1 MTVPPT
7 KPRHPW
13 HNAGRRERGW
23 TTLRT
28 IGPGLTDGMTLHL
41 RTACVAA
48 LAALTFSVSGH
59 AGAEG
64 FEFAEDEL
72 AYSLNP
78 LHELSMAETRLNE
91 LLFESLWG
99 PGYDGYPEPRLA
111 DAYDQSTD
119 KTEMQIFLKE
129 NLRWSDGMPITAEDV
144 VFSVKAYQNPK
155 TDSPDRSRL
164 AFIKKAEA
172 VNETTVKLTFVDPE
186 FEPLEKFYFKVLP
199 KHRFES
205 TAVPRTHPFWFKPT
219 TSGPYQLKAQD
230 LGTWSLETNQEAMRK
245 PNVPEVKV
253 REMPDKNQQVS
264 SLGYGYIQA
273 MVNVPSQYLAEVERS
288 RNADLIPYQSK
299 SWWYMGMNFKN
310 SALGK
315 DAVRAALARA
325 VDFDAALALIGE
337 GYRISGPFVPSSK
350 YYNHSESVRLI
361 DFDTAEAAQLM
372 EGAGYTREGE
382 GQWKAKGNPLKLR
395 IFYRAGMGDQ
405 GQTVALNLQAQ
416 LRRFGIDAADPV
428 AMDKAVWNEKVF
440 TDRDFDL
447 VLDSW
452 SFDKNENVY
461 DLFHSQGTQNFV
473 GFANKD
479 VDELLE
485 KAITETDPA
494 AKVVYMQEVHRQ
506 LAQESP
512 YVFLWSLRSYTALRR
527 EVESVFIQPFYY
539 FSQFPDWTMTA
550 AAPGR

>member
-1 MTVPPT
+1 MTRPT
-7 KPRHPW
+7 VR
-13 HNAGRRERGW
+13 N
-23 TTLRT
+23 
-28 IGPGLTDGMTLHL
+28 
-41 RTACVAA
+41 A
-48 LAALTFSVSGH
+48 LAGVCASLLAVMAGH

-111 DAYDQSTD
+111 EAYELSDD
-119 KTEMQIFLKE
+119 KLEMTVYLKE

-144 VFSVKAYQNPK
+144 AFSVKAYLNPK

-164 AFIKKAEA
+164 SFIKKAEA
-172 VNETTVKLTFVDPE
+172 SGRNTVKFTFASPE
-186 FEPLEKFYFKVLP
+186 PEPLEKFYFKILP
-199 KHRFES
+199 AHRFDGP
-205 TAVPRTHPFWFKPT
+205 AVERTHPFWFKPT
-219 TSGPYQLKAQD
+219 TSGPYKLKAQD
-230 LGTWSLETNQEAMRK
+230 LGTWSLETNQEAMRAPK
-245 PNVPEVKV
+245 VGSVKV

-299 SWWYMGMNFKN
+299 SWWYVGMNHANKTLAA
-310 SALGK
+310 S
-315 DAVRAALARA
+315 AVRSALARA
-325 VDFDAALALIGE
+325 VDFDESLALIGE

-350 YYNHSESVRLI
+350 YYNHSETVKLV
-361 DFDTAEAAQLM
+361 DQDTAEATQLLKQ
-372 EGAGYTREGE
+372 AGWAREGE
-382 GQWKAKGNPLKLR
+382 GTWKNKAGPLSLR

-440 TDRDFDL
+440 EQRDFDL

-452 SFDKNENVY
+452 SFDKNENIY
-461 DLFHSQGTQNFV
+461 DLFHSDGTQNFV
-473 GFANKD
+473 GFSDKE
-479 VDELLE
+479 VDTLLD
-485 KAITETDPA
+485 KAIAETDPA
-494 AKVVYMQEVHRQ
+494 AKVAYMQEVHRR

-539 FSQFPDWTMTA
+539 FSQFPDWSVT

>member
-1 MTVPPT
+1 MYGRCEQGDVVL
-7 KPRHPW
+7 RRIG
-13 HNAGRRERGW
+13 AGVLTRMSITFRFA
-23 TTLRT
+23 TSLAVA
-28 IGPGLTDGMTLHL
+28 GLLL
-41 RTACVAA
+41 S
-48 LAALTFSVSGH
+48 LSGH
-59 AGAEG
+59 ADAEG

-111 DAYDQSTD
+111 DAYDLSQD
-119 KTEMQIFLKE
+119 KTQMQIFLKE
-129 NLRWSDGMPITAEDV
+129 GLRWSDGMPITAEDV
-144 VFSVKAYQNPK
+144 VFSIKAYQNPK

-164 AFIKKAEA
+164 SFVKKAEA
-172 VNETTVKLTFVDPE
+172 VNNTTVKLTFEDAE
-186 FEPLEKFYFKVLP
+186 FEPLEKFYFKILP
-199 KHRFES
+199 AHRFEAA
-205 TAVPRTHPFWFKPT
+205 AVPRTHPFWFQPT
-219 TSGPYQLKAQD
+219 TSGPYMLKAQD
-230 LGTWSLETNQEAMRK
+230 LGTWSLEVNPEAMRQ
-245 PNVPEVKV
+245 PQVSEVKV

-299 SWWYMGMNFKN
+299 SWWYLGMNFKN
-310 SALGK
+310 QALK
-315 DAVRAALARA
+315 QDPVRAAIARA
-325 VDFDAALALIGE
+325 VDFDASLALIGE

-350 YYNHSESVRLI
+350 YYNHSETVALI
-361 DFDTAEAAQLM
+361 DHDVAEATQLM
-372 EGAGYTREGE
+372 EQAGYTREGE
-382 GQWKAKGNPLKLR
+382 GQWKTKGEPLKLR

-405 GQTVALNLQAQ
+405 GQTVALNVQAQ
-416 LRRFGIDAADPV
+416 LRRFGLDATDPV

-440 TDRDFDL
+440 TERDFDL

-473 GFANKD
+473 GYANKE
-479 VDELLE
+479 VDSLLD
-485 KAITETDPA
+485 KAIVETDPA

-506 LAQESP
+506 LALESP
-512 YVFLWSLRSYTALRR
+512 YLFLWSLRSYTALRR

-539 FSQFPDWTMTA
+539 FSQFPDWTVTSSG
-550 AAPGR
+550 GR

>member
-1 MTVPPT
+1 MAFIS
-7 KPRHPW
+7 RS
-13 HNAGRRERGW
+13 A
-23 TTLRT
+23 TL
-28 IGPGLTDGMTLHL
+28 L
-41 RTACVAA
+41 A
-48 LAALTFSVSGH
+48 LVALTVSASGH
-59 AGAEG
+59 AEAES

-78 LHELSMAETRLNE
+78 LHELSMGETRLNE

-99 PGYDGYPEPRLA
+99 PGYDGYPAPRLA
-111 DAYDQSTD
+111 DAYEQSED
-119 KTEMQIFLKE
+119 KTEMQVFLKE
-129 NLRWSDGMPITAEDV
+129 GLRWSDGTPITADDV
-144 VFSVKAYQNPK
+144 VFSVKAYQHPK
-155 TDSPDRSRL
+155 TNSPDRSRL
-164 AFIKKAEA
+164 AFIKKVET
-172 VNETTVKLTFVDPE
+172 VNKTTVKLTFVDPE
-186 FEPLEKFYFKVLP
+186 FEPLEKFYFKILP
-199 KHRFES
+199 SHRFES
-205 TAVPRTHPFWFKPT
+205 PAVPKTHPFWFKPT
-219 TSGPYQLKAQD
+219 TSGPYMLKAQD
-230 LGTWSLETNQEAMRK
+230 LGTWSLEANPEALRK
-245 PNVPEVKV
+245 PAVADVKV

-310 SALGK
+310 PSLKRG
-315 DAVRAALARA
+315 AVRAALARA

-350 YYNHSESVRLI
+350 YYNHSKTVRLI
-361 DFDTAEAAQLM
+361 DHDTAEAAQLM
-372 EGAGYTREGE
+372 ESAGYEKQGE
-382 GQWKAKGNPLKLR
+382 EQWKSRGETLKLR

-416 LRRFGIDAADPV
+416 LRRFGLDAADPV

-440 TDRDFDL
+440 QERDFDL

-452 SFDKNENVY
+452 SFDKNENIY
-461 DLFHSQGTQNFV
+461 DLFHSDGTQNFV
-473 GFANKD
+473 GFGNKK

-485 KAITETDPA
+485 KAIAETDPA
-494 AKVVYMQEVHRQ
+494 AKVAYMQEVHRQ

-539 FSQFPDWTMTA
+539 FSQFPDWTMA
-550 AAPGR
+550 ASAGK

>member
-1 MTVPPT
+1 MRTMAT
-7 KPRHPW
+7 G
-13 HNAGRRERGW
+13 NQRRMSFL
-23 TTLRT
+23 LRYAS
-28 IGPGLTDGMTLHL
+28 LLAL
-41 RTACVAA
+41 LVAA
-48 LAALTFSVSGH
+48 VSVSSH

-78 LHELSMAETRLNE
+78 LHELSMGETRLNE

-99 PGYDGYPEPRLA
+99 PGYDGYPAPRLA
-111 DAYDQSTD
+111 DAYDQSQD
-119 KTEMQIFLKE
+119 KLEMQVFLKDG
-129 NLRWSDGMPITAEDV
+129 LRWSDGMPITAEDV

-164 AFIKKAEA
+164 AFIKKAEV
-172 VNETTVKLTFVDPE
+172 VNPTTVKLTFVAPE
-186 FEPLEKFYFKVLP
+186 FEPLEKFYFKILP
-199 KHRFES
+199 AHRFES
-205 TAVPRTHPFWFKPT
+205 PAVPRTHPFWFKPT
-219 TSGPYQLKAQD
+219 TSGPYMLKAQD
-230 LGTWSLETNQEAMRK
+230 LGTWSLETNPEALRK
-245 PNVPEVKV
+245 PAVADVKV

-299 SWWYMGMNFKN
+299 SWWYIGMNFKN
-310 SALGK
+310 AALK
-315 DAVRAALARA
+315 QAAVRGALARA

-350 YYNHSESVRLI
+350 YYNHSQTVRLI
-361 DFDTAEAAQLM
+361 DHDTGEATQLM
-372 EGAGYTREGE
+372 QSAGYTREGE
-382 GQWKAKGNPLKLR
+382 SQWKAKGEPLKMR

-440 TDRDFDL
+440 QERDFDL

-452 SFDKNENVY
+452 SFDKNENIY
-461 DLFHSQGTQNFV
+461 DLFHSAGTQNFV
-473 GFANKD
+473 GYANKE
-479 VDELLE
+479 VDGLLE
-485 KAITETDPA
+485 KAIAETDPA
-494 AKVVYMQEVHRQ
+494 AKVTYMQEVHRK

-512 YVFLWSLRSYTALRR
+512 YIFLWSLRSYTALRR

-539 FSQFPDWTMTA
+539 FSQFPDWTMA
-550 AAPGR
+550 ASGRK